1 MQAPTAPSPPPDAP
15 VQGPAQTPGEGGQV
29 DDGPKLPPTT
39 AASDQL
45 KGGDGVDQTIQ
56 LSPIAP
62 EPGTQTTAAADE
74 QVTIPAGDP
83 QQYQDVLPDG
93 TPEGKI
99 DAASDPQRPCRGGLQ
114 GVLVNRN
121 DQWPQTGAWMT
132 DPTNKRLAIFVRDVH
147 RVEYSWSSRTPS
159 YMLVGRRG
167 TRMPRPRSS

>member
-62 EPGTQTTAAADE
+62 EPGAQSVAADE

-83 QQYQDVLPDG
+83 REFRDVLPDG
-93 TPEGKI
+93 VPEGKI
-99 DAASDPQRPCRGGLQ
+99 DAATDPQRPCRGGLQ

-121 DQWPQTGAWMT
+121 DQWAATGAWT
-132 DPTNKRLAIFVRDVH
+132 SDPTNKRLVIFTRDVH
-147 RVEYSWSSRTPS
+147 RVEYPWSSRAPS

-167 TRMPRPRSS
+167 TRMPRPRSI